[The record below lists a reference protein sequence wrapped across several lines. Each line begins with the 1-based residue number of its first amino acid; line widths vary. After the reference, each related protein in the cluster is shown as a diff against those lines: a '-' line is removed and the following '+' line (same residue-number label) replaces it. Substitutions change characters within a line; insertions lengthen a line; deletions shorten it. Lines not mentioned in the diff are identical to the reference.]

1 MSFISTIIGL
11 ISGVGGA
18 MIYDAG
24 VTGLAW
30 WQSLLIAIIP
40 TIVGALLDLLVYILK
55 AKKIISSE
63 DADKLIERMH
73 TKEDEKKT
81 EEDKGE

>member
-1 MSFISTIIGL
+1 MSFISTIIGIL
-11 ISGVGGA
+11 SGVGGA
-18 MIYDAG
+18 MLTNSGA
-24 VTGLAW
+24 TGLEW
-30 WQSLLIAIIP
+30 WQSLLIAIVP

-63 DADKLIERMH
+63 DADKLIERIH

-81 EEDKGE
+81 EDKGEE

>member
-81 EEDKGE
+81 EDKGE